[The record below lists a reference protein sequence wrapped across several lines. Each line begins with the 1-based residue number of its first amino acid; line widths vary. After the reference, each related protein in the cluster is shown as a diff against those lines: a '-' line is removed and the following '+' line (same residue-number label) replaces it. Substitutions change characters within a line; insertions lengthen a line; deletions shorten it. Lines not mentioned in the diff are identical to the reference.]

1 MQIIK
6 HDINIDFI
14 GKRKLAL
21 IASAVVI
28 LIGLARNN
36 FV

>member
-6 HDINIDFI
+6 HDINIDFT

-21 IASAVVI
+21 ILSGVTS
-28 LIGLARNN
+28 LKRKSRTDS
-36 FV
+36 